1 MQTLIDREIEVKL
14 YILHPEQL
22 AKKLEKEE
30 ARLVQPRVNEWN
42 LRFDSLNNGLS
53 STGKVLRLRKDTRSR
68 LTYKSEAS
76 LNDDVT
82 DRQELEVEV
91 SDFDM
96 TRKILEAIGFSVFV
110 MYEKYRTTWQW
121 LECEVTLDEM
131 PYGYFCEI
139 EGHDTGKIRNV
150 VDRLGL
156 DWNQRI
162 LTSYLGLF
170 TMLKNIGKVK
180 AENLIFSAFEN
191 ENVTRGDFELLNIH
205 PSDFLQSP

>member
-1 MQTLIDREIEVKL
+1 MQTLNDREIEVKL
-14 YILHPEQL
+14 YLLHPDSL
-22 AKKLEKEE
+22 AKKLELEA

-42 LRFDSLNNGLS
+42 LRFDTLNNGLS

-91 SDFDM
+91 SDFDT
-96 TRKILEAIGFSVFV
+96 TRKILEVLGFTVFV
-110 MYEKYRTTWQW
+110 MYEKFRTTWHW
-121 LECEVTLDEM
+121 LDCEVTLDEM
-131 PYGYFCEI
+131 PYGFFCEV
-139 EGHDTGKIRNV
+139 EGHDTGKIRHV
-150 VDRLGL
+150 VEKLGL
-156 DWNQRI
+156 DWDQRI

-170 TMLKNIGKVK
+170 TMLKNTGKLK

-191 ENVTRGDFELLNIH
+191 EHVTPGDFEELNIH
-205 PSDFLQSP
+205 PSDFM